1 MTMGW
6 EQGFGLVDLVVAVA
20 IIVGSALATLRATRH
35 TAMLETLVAVS
46 FLPEKRQRYMTILSF
61 EGCFILLA
69 GILWGLGQAGVL
81 AGPLWV
87 ALVDGLVLAASLSV
101 GGLTW
106 VGLSRSRLTD
116 GDRAALRRMAPQI
129 LQSMVFAP
137 VVALAPEDA
146 AGQ

>member
-1 MTMGW
+1 
-6 EQGFGLVDLVVAVA
+6 
-20 IIVGSALATLRATRH
+20 
-35 TAMLETLVAVS
+35 
-46 FLPEKRQRYMTILSF
+46 
-61 EGCFILLA
+61 
-69 GILWGLGQAGVL
+69 VL